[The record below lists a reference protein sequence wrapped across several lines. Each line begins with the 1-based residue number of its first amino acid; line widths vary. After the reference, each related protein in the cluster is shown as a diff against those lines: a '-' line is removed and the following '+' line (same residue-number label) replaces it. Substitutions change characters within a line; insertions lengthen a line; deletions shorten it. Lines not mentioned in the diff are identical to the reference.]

1 MYRIHRIII
10 YLIVI
15 VGLILI
21 LLDKVKELLVK
32 IIDIAR
38 VIVGT

>member
-1 MYRIHRIII
+1 MYRADRIIV

-15 VGLILI
+15 VGLLLI
-21 LLDKVKELLVK
+21 LLDKVKELLIK

-38 VIVGT
+38 VILGT